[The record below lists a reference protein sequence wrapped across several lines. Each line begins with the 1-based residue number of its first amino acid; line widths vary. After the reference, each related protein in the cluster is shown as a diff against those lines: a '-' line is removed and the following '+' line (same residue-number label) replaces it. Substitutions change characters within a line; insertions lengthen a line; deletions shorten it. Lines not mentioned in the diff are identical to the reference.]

1 MKQKKYFDYICILFI
16 AVIAITLFSYSSTLY
31 SFNPWSDANIF
42 LTIGRGILK
51 NKVIYR
57 DLFDHKGPV
66 LFFLYAICALISSHS
81 FLGVYLIE
89 IISLTLFLYF
99 TKKLLEIF
107 TDKNSILFL
116 LALSFIICGS
126 KAFSFGGGSVEEFA
140 LPIMQYCN
148 YLIIKR
154 IHNKES
160 FQLKDSIVIGI
171 LAAVIFLMKFT
182 LSGFFLGIAVSL
194 VIYQWKT
201 DRKIV
206 FRCILAAISAFL
218 AINLIVLVYF
228 AINDSINFYFESY
241 YLFNLFSYKSQ
252 DGILT
257 AIYKMIRALGFY
269 LKNNLVFMAL
279 SLTGIIYAFLFFRK
293 EKYIKRYTLILIL
306 CWYTVSF
313 IGGVFIDYYILPI
326 GIWLP
331 FCFLCLNKYE
341 TKWVEGFGVVLIILT
356 LTLSPNIRHIKDKET
371 VRHSFVS
378 DINQSSFLMYDGY
391 DEGFYLIGNEIP
403 ACRIFTDINSANEK
417 MLEERKSCVEKNQ
430 IEYLI
435 SMNHEITL
443 DGYELIKE
451 ETGIY
456 GDQMRDYRLYRRI
469 RK

>member
-1 MKQKKYFDYICILFI
+1 M
-16 AVIAITLFSYSSTLY
+16 
-31 SFNPWSDANIF
+31 
-42 LTIGRGILK
+42 
-51 NKVIYR
+51 
-57 DLFDHKGPV
+57 
-66 LFFLYAICALISSHS
+66 
-81 FLGVYLIE
+81 
-89 IISLTLFLYF
+89 
-99 TKKLLEIF
+99 
-107 TDKNSILFL
+107 
-116 LALSFIICGS
+116 
-126 KAFSFGGGSVEEFA
+126 EEFA

-160 FQLKDSIVIGI
+160 FQLKDSIEIGV

-218 AINLIVLVYF
+218 AINLIVLAYF
-228 AINDSINFYFESY
+228 AINNSIDIYFESY

-269 LKNNLVFMAL
+269 LKNNLVFMTL
-279 SLTGIIYAFLFFRK
+279 SLTGIIYAFLLFRK
-293 EKYIKRYTLILIL
+293 EEYIRRYTLILIF

-331 FCFLCLNKYE
+331 FCFLCVNKYKS
-341 TKWVEGFGVVLIILT
+341 KWIAGFSAVLIGLGLI
-356 LTLSPNIRHIKDKET
+356 LSPNIRHITDKET

-378 DINQSSFLMYDGY
+378 EINQSSFLMYDGY

-403 ACRIFTDINSANEK
+403 ACRIFTDINSADAE

-443 DGYELIKE
+443 DEYELIKE